1 MMTKTDSTRPVQDD
15 LSRVMLCDLG
25 CRGHD
30 YKGECDELMK
40 GLKKRWLKRLFLCL
54 RTEADNIVDAV
65 NGLLRWLGAVRCQ
78 ATVVLC
84 RPVFAA
90 DWHFA

>member
-1 MMTKTDSTRPVQDD
+1 MKLLVVIGTVNFNGGAHVATWEMIDSLVGFNLVR
-15 LSRVMLCDLG
+15 
-25 CRGHD
+25 
-30 YKGECDELMK
+30 LMK

-65 NGLLRWLGAVRCQ
+65 NGRLRWLGDVRCQ